1 MTIPI
6 HKPRE
11 EGSTLRNEM
20 ARLVNCIATVLIQNQ
35 IHMNICMDT

>member
-11 EGSTLRNEM
+11 ERSTLWNEV

-35 IHMNICMDT
+35 IHMNIYMYT